1 MTAIHPLRMNPD
13 DFLAWEIRQSRKH
26 ELVGGVIKLMADQ
39 NRAKLQVKA
48 NLTIA
53 LKSRLRGQPRE
64 ALAGLKIVIPNKNLR
79 YADVAVDG
87 GPFKMT
93 DLVATGPRVA
103 FEVESP
109 SNTVSETMDRLADYQ
124 SVETMDHVVLLA
136 QTRAFARVWTRSG
149 DGWAST
155 DAEGLEAALELPA
168 LGLRLPLSEVY
179 DGVTFEPPEEDLA
192 FPDDSAGG
200 LG

>member
-1 MTAIHPLRMNPD
+1 MTANHPLRMNPD
-13 DFLAWEIRQSRKH
+13 DFLAWEITQTRKH
-26 ELVGGVIKLMADQ
+26 ELVGGVIKLMADRT
-39 NRAKLQVKA
+39 RAHLQMNA

-64 ALAGLKIVIPNKNLR
+64 ALAGLKIVIPSGNYR

-93 DLVATGPRVA
+93 DLVATGPQVA

-109 SNTVSETMDRLADYQ
+109 SNTVSETMDRLTDYQ
-124 SVETMDHVVLLA
+124 SVATMQQVVLLA

-149 DGWAST
+149 AGWVSG
-155 DAEGLEAALELPA
+155 DAEGLEATLALPA
-168 LGLRLPLSEVY
+168 LGLSVPLSEVY
-179 DGVTFEPPEEDLA
+179 DGVAFEPPEQD
-192 FPDDSAGG
+192 
-200 LG
+200 